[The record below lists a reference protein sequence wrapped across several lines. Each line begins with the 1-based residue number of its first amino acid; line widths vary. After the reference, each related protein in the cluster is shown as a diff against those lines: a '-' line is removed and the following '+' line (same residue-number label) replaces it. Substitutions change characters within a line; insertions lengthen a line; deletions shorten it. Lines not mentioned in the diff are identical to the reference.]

1 MELAIKE
8 MELANNAVL
17 FTNRITNDEL
27 DKTEQQLCT
36 LIEALYFQ
44 ELKDKRGADYDP
56 SITMPQKKLID
67 LRKVGREDRLEMK
80 QEIKEYRESQN
91 FGISNMFGVEV
102 NDEEE
107 ARKFV
112 QAFFM
117 L

>member
-27 DKTEQQLCT
+27 DKTDQQLCT

-56 SITMPQKKLID
+56 SITMPQKKLSD
-67 LRKVGREDRLEMK
+67 LRKVGREDKLAMK
-80 QEIKEYRESQN
+80 QEIDEYKQTQN
-91 FGISNMFGVEV
+91 ISIDNMYGVEV

-107 ARKFV
+107 AKKFV